1 MRIALSVAALGS
13 LLALGQPAPASIE
26 RGTLRLHYVQKP
38 IGYERYEVTPDGER
52 SGRSAS
58 GAEADLPRRSASGAE
73 TDLSRRNASGAEADA
88 VKLTA
93 DFDFTDR
100 GGRVQLAATLR
111 AKGDFTPISFQAK
124 GKSYRFV
131 NVDSDVRVEGSD
143 AVVRADG
150 AVERRVTL
158 PSQFFTV
165 DGYAPFS
172 AQMLLL
178 RYWKRHG
185 RPRVLRTVP
194 GQPTNDVFV
203 EARGRE
209 AIRIGEKV
217 TMLERFAIDGVVWGR
232 ETLWLDEGGSLA
244 AAITRA
250 GGLSFEAVR
259 EDLEPALVQFVQ
271 RATRDWIADLESI
284 TRVNA
289 PLKSGAYAMVGAT
302 IVDGTNRP
310 PVPDGVVLVRDG
322 RIADAGPRAAVT
334 VPDGVPTV
342 DVSGKTLV
350 PGLWDMHTHVTQI
363 EWAPVYLASGVTTV
377 RDMGNE
383 FEFITVLRDAIAS
396 KRALGPRLLLAGL
409 VDGPGPNAF
418 GVYYAATPDEA
429 KQAVGRYHDA
439 GFQQIKIYSLITPP
453 LVEAICAEA
462 HRLGMTVTGHVPN
475 GMTIDQAAKAG
486 MDQIAHL
493 AIRGEAGSDEV
504 NRIIGVLRDRKTV
517 IDPTQSWNE
526 LLGHAAGTPIAAF
539 QPGVEK
545 IPPPLNRLFSNA
557 GTAGIDAAAARAR
570 LERGLRI
577 VKALHE
583 AGVPVV
589 AGTDEGIPGHSVHR
603 EIELY
608 VEAGLTP
615 LQALQAATIVPA
627 RAMKL
632 DADLGTIE
640 KGKRADIVV
649 LNANP
654 LERIQN
660 IRSAR
665 WTIVDGRVYDTQA
678 LWRSVR
684 FQP

>member
-1 MRIALSVAALGS
+1 MCQNRAMRIALSLAALGS
-13 LLALGQPAPASIE
+13 LLAVGQPAPPSIE

-38 IGYERYEVTPDGER
+38 IGYERYELASDSRGATGADADLSR
-52 SGRSAS
+52 RSAN
-58 GAEADLPRRSASGAE
+58 GAEADP
-73 TDLSRRNASGAEADA
+73 
-88 VKLTA
+88 VKLTV

-111 AKGDFTPISFQAK
+111 TKADFTPISFQAK

-158 PSQFFTV
+158 PPQFFTV

-178 RYWKRHG
+178 RYWKGHG

-271 RATRDWIADLESI
+271 RATRDRIGDLESI
-284 TRVNA
+284 TRINT
-289 PLKSGAYAMVGAT
+289 PLKSGTYAMVGAT

-322 RIADAGPRAAVT
+322 RIADAGSRAAVT

-429 KQAVGRYHDA
+429 KQVVGKYHDA
-439 GFQQIKIYSLITPP
+439 GFQQIKIYSLITPA

-475 GMTIDQAAKAG
+475 GMTIDQAATAG

-504 NRIIGVLRDRKTV
+504 NRVIGVLRDRKTV

-615 LQALQAATIVPA
+615 LEALQAATIVPA

-632 DADLGTIE
+632 DAELGTIE
-640 KGKRADIVV
+640 KGKRADMVV

>member
-1 MRIALSVAALGS
+1 MIRPMRIVWSVLLLGV
-13 LLALGQPAPASIE
+13 LFGLGQPSPAPIE
-26 RGTLRLHYVQKP
+26 RGTLRLYYVQKP
-38 IGYERYEVTPDGER
+38 IGYERYEIAPGL
-52 SGRSAS
+52 
-58 GAEADLPRRSASGAE
+58 EAL
-73 TDLSRRNASGAEADA
+73 
-88 VKLTA
+88 KLTA

-111 AKGDFTPISFQAK
+111 TKSDFTPLSFEAK

-131 NVDSDVRVEGSD
+131 NVDSSVRVDGSD
-143 AVVRADG
+143 AIVRADG
-150 AVERRVTL
+150 AAESRVTL
-158 PSQFFTV
+158 PAQFFTV

-172 AQMLLL
+172 AQMMLL
-178 RYWKRHG
+178 RYWKQHG
-185 RPRVLRTVP
+185 QPRLLRTVP
-194 GQPTNDVFV
+194 GQPANDVIV

-209 AIRIGEKV
+209 AIRIGGKAIS
-217 TMLERFAIDGVVWGR
+217 LERFAIDGVVWGR
-232 ETLWLDEGGSLA
+232 ETLWLDERGSLA

-271 RATRDWIADLESI
+271 RATRDRIGDLESI
-284 TRVNA
+284 TRANA
-289 PLKSGAYAMVGAT
+289 PLKSGTYAMAGAT
-302 IVDGTNRP
+302 IVDGTGRP
-310 PVPDGVVLVRDG
+310 PVSDGVVIVRDG
-322 RIADAGPRAAVT
+322 RIADVGTRAS
-334 VPDGVPTV
+334 VPIPDDVPTV

-418 GVYYAATPDEA
+418 GVYYAATPEEA
-429 KQAVGRYHDA
+429 KQVVGKYHAA

-475 GMTIDQAAKAG
+475 GMTIDQAALAG
-486 MDQIAHL
+486 MDHIAHL
-493 AIRGEAGSDEV
+493 GIRGEAGSDEV
-504 NRIIGVLRDRKTV
+504 NKTIAVLRERKTV

-539 QPGVEK
+539 QPGVAK
-545 IPPPLNRLFSNA
+545 IPSPLNRLFSNA
-557 GTAGIDAAAARAR
+557 GAAGIDAAAARTR

-577 VKALHE
+577 VKALHD
-583 AGVPVV
+583 AGVPIV

-608 VEAGLTP
+608 VEAGFTP
-615 LQALQAATIVPA
+615 LEALQAATIVPA

-632 DADLGTIE
+632 EAELGTIE
-640 KGKRADIVV
+640 KGKRADLVV

-654 LERIQN
+654 LDQIRN
-660 IRSAR
+660 IRTVR
-665 WTIVDGRVYDTQA
+665 WTIADGNVYDAQA

>member
-1 MRIALSVAALGS
+1 MIRPMRIVWSALLLGV
-13 LLALGQPAPASIE
+13 LFGLGQPSSAIE
-26 RGTLRLHYVQKP
+26 RGTLRLYYVQKP
-38 IGYERYEVTPDGER
+38 IGYERYEIAPDL
-52 SGRSAS
+52 
-58 GAEADLPRRSASGAE
+58 EAL
-73 TDLSRRNASGAEADA
+73 
-88 VKLTA
+88 KLTA

-111 AKGDFTPISFQAK
+111 TKSDFTPLSFEAK

-131 NVDSDVRVEGSD
+131 NVDSNVRVDGSD
-143 AVVRADG
+143 AIVRADG
-150 AVERRVTL
+150 AAESRVTL
-158 PSQFFTV
+158 PAQFFTV

-172 AQMLLL
+172 AQMMLL
-178 RYWKRHG
+178 RYWKQHG
-185 RPRVLRTVP
+185 QPRLLRTVP
-194 GQPTNDVFV
+194 GQPANDVIV

-209 AIRIGEKV
+209 AIRIGARAI
-217 TMLERFAIDGVVWGR
+217 TLERFAIDGVVWGR
-232 ETLWLDEGGSLA
+232 ETVWLDEGGALA

-271 RATRDWIADLESI
+271 RATRDRIGDLESI
-284 TRVNA
+284 TRANA
-289 PLKSGAYAMVGAT
+289 PLKGGTYAMAGAT
-302 IVDGTNRP
+302 IVDGTGRP
-310 PVPDGVVLVRDG
+310 PVSDGVVIVRDG
-322 RIADAGPRAAVT
+322 RIADVGPRAS
-334 VPDGVPTV
+334 VPIPDDVPTV

-418 GVYYAATPDEA
+418 GVYYAATPEEA
-429 KQAVGRYHDA
+429 KQVVGKYHAA

-475 GMTIDQAAKAG
+475 GMTIDQAALAG
-486 MDQIAHL
+486 MDHIAHL

-504 NRIIGVLRDRKTV
+504 NKTIAVLRERKTV

-539 QPGVEK
+539 QPGVAK
-545 IPPPLNRLFSNA
+545 IPSPLNRLFSNA
-557 GTAGIDAAAARAR
+557 GAAGIDAATARTR

-577 VKALHE
+577 VKALRD

-589 AGTDEGIPGHSVHR
+589 VGTDEGIPGHSVHR

-608 VEAGLTP
+608 VEAGFTP
-615 LQALQAATIVPA
+615 LEALQAATIVPA

-632 DADLGTIE
+632 EAELGTIE
-640 KGKRADIVV
+640 KGKRADLVV

-654 LERIQN
+654 LDQIRN
-660 IRSAR
+660 IRTVR
-665 WTIVDGRVYDTQA
+665 WTIADGNVYDAQA

>member
-1 MRIALSVAALGS
+1 MQMELHHGLIATCARMRAMRIVLSLAALGP
-13 LLALGQPAPASIE
+13 LLALGQAAPASIE
-26 RGTLRLHYVQKP
+26 RSTLRLHYVQKP
-38 IGYERYEVTPDGER
+38 IGYERYEIAPEG
-52 SGRSAS
+52 
-58 GAEADLPRRSASGAE
+58 
-73 TDLSRRNASGAEADA
+73 DA

-111 AKGDFTPISFQAK
+111 AKADYTPIAFQAK

-150 AVERRVTL
+150 AVESRVTL
-158 PSQFFTV
+158 PAQFFTV

-172 AQMLLL
+172 AQMLLV
-178 RYWKRHG
+178 RYWKLHG
-185 RPRVLRTVP
+185 QPRLLRTVP
-194 GQPTNDVFV
+194 GQPTNDVVV

-209 AIRIGEKV
+209 AIRIGDKV
-217 TMLERFAIDGVVWGR
+217 TTLERYAVDGVVWGR
-232 ETLWLDEGGSLA
+232 ETLWLDERGLLA

-271 RATRDWIADLESI
+271 RATRDRIGDLESI
-284 TRVNA
+284 TRGN
-289 PLKSGAYAMVGAT
+289 PSLRSGTYAMVGAT

-310 PVPDGVVLVRDG
+310 PVSDGVVVVRDG
-322 RIADAGPRAAVT
+322 RIADAGPRASVP

-383 FEFITVLRDAIAS
+383 FEFITPLRDAIAS

-418 GVYYAATPDEA
+418 GIYYAATLDEA
-429 KQAVGRYHDA
+429 KQVVGKYHDA
-439 GFQQIKIYSLITPP
+439 GFQQIKIYSLITPQ

-475 GMTIDQAAKAG
+475 GMTIDQAATAG

-493 AIRGEAGSDEV
+493 AIRGEAGSDDV
-504 NRIIGVLRDRKTV
+504 NKVIGVLRDRKTV

-539 QPGVEK
+539 QPGVAK

-577 VKALHE
+577 VKALHD

-615 LQALQAATIVPA
+615 LAALQAATIVPA

-632 DADLGTIE
+632 DAELGTIE

-660 IRSAR
+660 IRTVR
-665 WTIVDGRVYDTQA
+665 WTIIDGRVYDTQA

>member
-1 MRIALSVAALGS
+1 MRAMRIALSLAALGS
-13 LLALGQPAPASIE
+13 LLALGQPAPPSIE

-38 IGYERYEVTPDGER
+38 IGYERYEVAPDGDL
-52 SGRSAS
+52 SGRS
-58 GAEADLPRRSASGAE
+58 
-73 TDLSRRNASGAEADA
+73 ASGAEADA

-111 AKGDFTPISFQAK
+111 AKADFTPISFQAK

-131 NVDSDVRVEGSD
+131 NVDSAVRVEGSD

-150 AVERRVTL
+150 AVESRVTL
-158 PSQFFTV
+158 PAQFFTV

-178 RYWKRHG
+178 RYWKLHG
-185 RPRVLRTVP
+185 QPRVLRTVP
-194 GQPTNDVFV
+194 GQPTNDVVV

-217 TMLERFAIDGVVWGR
+217 TTLERFAVDGVVWGR
-232 ETLWLDEGGSLA
+232 ETLWLDERGSLA

-250 GGLSFEAVR
+250 GGLGFEAVR

-271 RATRDWIADLESI
+271 RATRDRIGDLESI

-289 PLKSGAYAMVGAT
+289 PLKSGTYAMVGAT

-322 RIADAGPRAAVT
+322 RIADAGSRAAVP

-383 FEFITVLRDAIAS
+383 FEFITTLRNAIAS
-396 KRALGPRLLLAGL
+396 KRTLGPRLLLAGL

-429 KQAVGRYHDA
+429 KQVVGKYHDA

-475 GMTIDQAAKAG
+475 GMTIDQATAAG

-493 AIRGEAGSDEV
+493 AIRGEAGSEEV
-504 NRIIGVLRDRKTV
+504 NTIIGVLRDRKTV

-570 LERGLRI
+570 LDRGLRI
-577 VKALHE
+577 VKALHD

-615 LQALQAATIVPA
+615 LEALQAATIVPA

-632 DADLGTIE
+632 DAELGTIE

-665 WTIVDGRVYDTQA
+665 WTIIDGRVYDTQA

>member
-1 MRIALSVAALGS
+1 MRIALSLAALGS
-13 LLALGQPAPASIE
+13 LLAFGQPAPASIE

-38 IGYERYEVTPDGER
+38 IGYERYEVTPDG
-52 SGRSAS
+52 
-58 GAEADLPRRSASGAE
+58 
-73 TDLSRRNASGAEADA
+73 DLSSQSANGAKGEA

-111 AKGDFTPISFQAK
+111 ARADFTPISFQAK

-150 AVERRVTL
+150 AVESRVTL
-158 PSQFFTV
+158 PAQFFTV

-178 RYWKRHG
+178 RYWKLHG
-185 RPRVLRTVP
+185 QPRVLRTVP
-194 GQPTNDVFV
+194 GQPTNDVFI

-217 TMLERFAIDGVVWGR
+217 TTLERFAIDGVVWGR
-232 ETLWLDEGGSLA
+232 ETLWLDERGSLA

-271 RATRDWIADLESI
+271 RATRDRISDLESI
-284 TRVNA
+284 TRGNA
-289 PLKSGAYAMVGAT
+289 PLKSGSYAMVGAT

-322 RIADAGPRAAVT
+322 RIADAGSRAAVP

-383 FEFITVLRDAIAS
+383 FEFITMLRDAIAS

-418 GVYYAATPDEA
+418 GVNYAATPDEA

-475 GMTIDQAAKAG
+475 GMTIDQAATAG

-539 QPGVEK
+539 QPGVAK

-557 GTAGIDAAAARAR
+557 GAAGIDAAAARAR

-577 VKALHE
+577 VKALHD

-632 DADLGTIE
+632 DGELGTIE
-640 KGKRADIVV
+640 KGKRADMVV

>member
-1 MRIALSVAALGS
+1 MAHIIWQLCNDPRMRIARSAMLLGALLG
-13 LLALGQPAPASIE
+13 LGQAAPAPIE
-26 RGTLRLHYVQKP
+26 RGTLRLYYVQKP
-38 IGYERYEVTPDGER
+38 IGYERYQISQDG
-52 SGRSAS
+52 AS
-58 GAEADLPRRSASGAE
+58 TS
-73 TDLSRRNASGAEADA
+73 DA
-88 VKLTA
+88 LKLTA

-111 AKGDFTPISFQAK
+111 TKSDFTPISFEAK

-131 NVDSDVRVEGSD
+131 NVDSNVRVEGSD
-143 AVVRADG
+143 ALVRADG
-150 AVERRVTL
+150 AAESRVTL
-158 PSQFFTV
+158 PAQFFTV

-178 RYWKRHG
+178 RYWMQHG
-185 RPRVLRTVP
+185 QPRLLRTVP
-194 GQPTNDVFV
+194 GQPTNDVIV

-209 AIRIGEKV
+209 AIRIGSKV
-217 TMLERFAIDGVVWGR
+217 ISLGRFAIDGVVWGR
-232 ETLWLDEGGSLA
+232 ETLWLDERGSLA

-271 RATRDWIADLESI
+271 RATRDRIGDLESI
-284 TRVNA
+284 TRANA
-289 PLKSGAYAMVGAT
+289 PLKSGTYAMAGAT
-302 IVDGTNRP
+302 IVDGTGRP
-310 PVPDGVVLVRDG
+310 PVSDGVVIVRDG
-322 RIADAGPRAAVT
+322 RIADVGPRASVQI
-334 VPDGVPTV
+334 PEDVPTV

-418 GVYYAATPDEA
+418 GVYYAATPEEA
-429 KQAVGRYHDA
+429 KQVVGKYHDA
-439 GFQQIKIYSLITPP
+439 GFQQIKIYSLVTPA

-475 GMTIDQAAKAG
+475 GMTIDQAAVAG
-486 MDQIAHL
+486 MDHIAHL
-493 AIRGEAGSDEV
+493 GIRGEAGSDEV
-504 NRIIGVLRDRKTV
+504 SKTIAVLRERKTV

-539 QPGVEK
+539 QPGVAK
-545 IPPPLNRLFSNA
+545 IPSPLNRLFSNA
-557 GTAGIDAAAARAR
+557 GAAGSDAAAARTR
-570 LERGLRI
+570 LERGLRL
-577 VKALHE
+577 VKALHD

-589 AGTDEGIPGHSVHR
+589 VGTDEGIPGHSVHR

-608 VEAGLTP
+608 VEAGFTP
-615 LQALQAATIVPA
+615 LEALQAATIVPA

-632 DADLGTIE
+632 EAELGTIE
-640 KGKRADIVV
+640 KGKRADLVV

-654 LERIQN
+654 LDRISN
-660 IRSAR
+660 IRTVR
-665 WTIVDGRVYDTQA
+665 WTITDGRVYDAQA